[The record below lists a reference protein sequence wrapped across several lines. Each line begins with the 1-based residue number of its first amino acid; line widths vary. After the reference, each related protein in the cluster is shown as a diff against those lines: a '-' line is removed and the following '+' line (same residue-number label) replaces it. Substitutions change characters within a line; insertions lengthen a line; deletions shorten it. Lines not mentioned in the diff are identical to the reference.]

1 MRLRGRLLF
10 ARRGATIFI
19 DIRIYMR
26 SAFIIVALEEAVWIT
41 ELTITI
47 LTIVFM
53 KKTGKKRRNNYIIY
67 YIYKYI
73 YIYIY
78 IYNFILT
85 SLSMSETRKTINV
98 IVRIVIVSL
107 RS

>member
-19 DIRIYMR
+19 GIRIYMC

-53 KKTGKKRRNNYIIY
+53 GKAGKERRNNYIIY
-67 YIYKYI
+67 YIYINI
-73 YIYIY
+73 YIYLFIY
-78 IYNFILT
+78 IILY
-85 SLSMSETRKTINV
+85 SLLFPCQKPEKR
-98 IVRIVIVSL
+98 
-107 RS
+107 

>member
-19 DIRIYMR
+19 GIRIYMR

-73 YIYIY
+73 YIFIY
-78 IYNFILT
+78 IILY
-85 SLSMSETRKTINV
+85 SLLFPCQKPEKR
-98 IVRIVIVSL
+98 
-107 RS
+107 

>member
-19 DIRIYMR
+19 GIRIYMR

-73 YIYIY
+73 YYIFIYITFHTLF
-78 IYNFILT
+78 FIG
-85 SLSMSETRKTINV
+85 EP
-98 IVRIVIVSL
+98 
-107 RS
+107 